1 MTLVGAALPRRG
13 ADDAQ
18 RGINDDHA
26 LFWHVRYAAP
36 GRRGK
41 CDDRC
46 RIQLYSALCNPAK
59 GFVGYSN
66 VSFDAGA
73 IKPERAFYA
82 GLKALLGCDAS
93 ELLMLFNMW
102 RDDSDG
108 AVEAGSR
115 LAGRSLGPCFSS
127 RQFMAVR

>member
-18 RGINDDHA
+18 RGISDDRA

-36 GRRGK
+36 GRREE

-46 RIQLYSALCNPAK
+46 RIQPCPALCNPAE
-59 GFVGYSN
+59 GFVGHSN
-66 VSFDAGA
+66 VSFEVEA
-73 IKPERAFYA
+73 IKPDRALYA

-93 ELLMLFNMW
+93 ELLMLFNM
-102 RDDSDG
+102 
-108 AVEAGSR
+108 
-115 LAGRSLGPCFSS
+115 
-127 RQFMAVR
+127 

>member
-18 RGINDDHA
+18 REISDDRA

-46 RIQLYSALCNPAK
+46 RIQPCPALCNPAE
-59 GFVGYSN
+59 GFVGHSN
-66 VSFDAGA
+66 GRLIFSFDAGA

-82 GLKALLGCDAS
+82 GLRALLRCDAS

-108 AVEAGSR
+108 AV
-115 LAGRSLGPCFSS
+115 
-127 RQFMAVR
+127 

>member
-18 RGINDDHA
+18 RGISDDRA

-36 GRRGK
+36 SRRGE

-46 RIQLYSALCNPAK
+46 RIQPCPALCNPTE

-66 VSFDAGA
+66 VSFDLGA
-73 IKPERAFYA
+73 IKPDRALYA
-82 GLKALLGCDAS
+82 GLKALLARDAS
-93 ELLMLFNMW
+93 ELSMLFNM
-102 RDDSDG
+102 
-108 AVEAGSR
+108 
-115 LAGRSLGPCFSS
+115 
-127 RQFMAVR
+127 